1 MESFANPSRPS
12 LFSGSDWP
20 FWKSRM
26 KTFLEAQSYAIWQI
40 VVRDFAIPARVAPGN
55 VVDVE
60 NNSKAINI
68 LLSGLD
74 RREHERVA
82 HLDTA
87 HKIWS
92 TLITYHEG
100 TSEIK
105 TARQD
110 IYKAEYNKFE
120 QLPGES
126 LEDMFGR
133 FEVIV
138 GKLRGVGVVYNDSEK
153 ARHILNSL
161 DPIYEMR
168 KIAIQESH
176 KPAEL
181 TIDMLFSKIKTHKID
196 SEGRNPPR
204 NRTLALVGSECQ
216 TAHGPSSVSESGSG
230 PSSGFSLACL
240 VSVSDEQLES
250 FPEDDLALFVRR
262 FSRAYK
268 NLRESKGKHT
278 KIFFDYLFLVRSF
291 VCLRSCLRSHDVSR
305 KYQIV

>member
-1 MESFANPSRPS
+1 
-12 LFSGSDWP
+12 
-20 FWKSRM
+20 M

-40 VVRDFAIPARVAPGN
+40 VVRDFAIPARVGPEN
-55 VVDVE
+55 IVDVE

-82 HLDTA
+82 HLDIA

-138 GKLRGVGVVYNDSEK
+138 GKLRGCV
-153 ARHILNSL
+153 H
-161 DPIYEMR
+161 
-168 KIAIQESH
+168 
-176 KPAEL
+176 
-181 TIDMLFSKIKTHKID
+181 
-196 SEGRNPPR
+196 
-204 NRTLALVGSECQ
+204 
-216 TAHGPSSVSESGSG
+216 
-230 PSSGFSLACL
+230 
-240 VSVSDEQLES
+240 
-250 FPEDDLALFVRR
+250 
-262 FSRAYK
+262 
-268 NLRESKGKHT
+268 
-278 KIFFDYLFLVRSF
+278 
-291 VCLRSCLRSHDVSR
+291 
-305 KYQIV
+305 